1 MTRFDFIV
9 IGSGIA
15 GLSFAL
21 KAAELGSV
29 AIVTKRARAESNTA
43 WAQGGIA
50 SVTSAED
57 SFELHGKDTL
67 EAGAGLGDE
76 AVVRRI
82 VTDGPA
88 RIRELIEFGVAF
100 DERELPDGSHEL
112 DLAREGGHSK
122 RRILHARDLTG
133 REIER
138 ALLAAIERAPT
149 VTVFENHIA
158 VDLITLSKLGPA
170 STDRCPIDSC
180 NCWQW
185 TTGDPQ
191 EPFIDTAQT
200 CSVCFSKISQIC
212 SRTKCRTCPRHHNC
226 ANAAVSLN
234 AIHSRHDVVHHRGCQ
249 RIAGFWII

>member
-1 MTRFDFIV
+1 MTRFDFII

-15 GLSFAL
+15 GLTFAL
-21 KAAELGSV
+21 SAAKHGSV

-50 SVTSAED
+50 SVTSTED
-57 SFELHGKDTL
+57 SFELHVKDTL
-67 EAGAGLGDE
+67 DAGAGLCDE

-82 VTDGPA
+82 VSDGPA
-88 RIRELIEFGVAF
+88 RIRELIDFGVAF

-138 ALLAAIERAPT
+138 ALLAAIERAPS

-158 VDLITLSKLGPA
+158 VDLITLGKLGHEIGRA
-170 STDRCPIDSC
+170 H
-180 NCWQW
+180 
-185 TTGDPQ
+185 
-191 EPFIDTAQT
+191 
-200 CSVCFSKISQIC
+200 V
-212 SRTKCRTCPRHHNC
+212 
-226 ANAAVSLN
+226 
-234 AIHSRHDVVHHRGCQ
+234 
-249 RIAGFWII
+249 